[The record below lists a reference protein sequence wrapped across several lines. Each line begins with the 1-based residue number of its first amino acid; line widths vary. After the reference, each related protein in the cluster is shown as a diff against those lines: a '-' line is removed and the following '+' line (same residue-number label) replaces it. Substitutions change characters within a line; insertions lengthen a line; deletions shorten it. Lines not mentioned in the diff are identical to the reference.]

1 MISTKTT
8 TLRTSL
14 PCAANG
20 KDKAMSFFDC
30 VDRAMSD
37 PEAGVDR
44 VRGERAQA
52 MWREISDKYEGQ
64 GHPRHTAEVLAAE
77 DVKAA
82 FKREAGENR
91 HVYLAKVAAN
101 RKLQAWAASSSSPD
115 LRARMEAL
123 DMKHRGMVRRFNG
136 RLGAYLKRHHR
147 NIAGNITEAA
157 GQVNIIRELR
167 GEVTGDATAKGLAD
181 GIRDAIEDLRLMF
194 NERGGLIGKM
204 ENYDIPHVHDRGA
217 VMQAKKAG
225 WISQIEGRLDWERII
240 DPLTGKPMALG
251 PDGMPPP
258 TARQS
263 FLGAAYDNI
272 VFGREVDNPV
282 YGRPEGVATYRKHAD
297 SRVLHFKSAEDWM
310 AYNKDFGSG
319 GLHQAIMGHVH
330 RMSRDIVLME
340 EFGPNPKL
348 GAEYYADL
356 LKAKAA
362 GDEALTGKTEF
373 DTATGLRMMNVM
385 SGGNVASDPKSQW
398 IATFMSSTR
407 QLLTAAFLDRAVIA
421 SMSDMNTMRMAAKSM
436 GMNSNNVLAKQVG
449 ALKALSRDELL
460 RSGWIADTMADAGT
474 ALARFQ
480 QEHAP
485 KEWAERVSQAAMRV
499 QGLSFWTDRARAVAY
514 QEWGGHLM
522 NFVDRP
528 LADVDPPVR
537 KLLQKWGVTED
548 DWKAFTDPE
557 TFFRADNGATFALP
571 MNWRQVTKMDA
582 RKADDIFF
590 KMQGAAEEFLEI
602 AVPTKSLLAQA
613 FVDPSAYNL
622 PPGSL
627 GYEMLKS
634 AGSFKSF
641 TMTFSINQYRQ
652 IQRAGGA
659 KSAGGIKYALDMV
672 TGATIMGALAMQ
684 ANELLMGRD
693 PQPMDRSNFWVRA
706 AAKGGGFA
714 IIGDIVSTGQASW
727 GGGFASYLAG
737 PVPQAAQDVWDLT
750 FKNAYQAAM
759 GEDAK
764 FAQDLARFGKRY
776 TPLGQT
782 PLVGPALDRIWWD
795 QMQLFLDPESADA
808 MVSASKKRTNLY
820 GNNEFWLPG
829 DVAPS
834 RAPNLANVAGQ

>member
-1 MISTKTT
+1 
-8 TLRTSL
+8 
-14 PCAANG
+14 
-20 KDKAMSFFDC
+20 MSFFDC
-30 VDRAMSD
+30 VESAMND
-37 PEAGVDR
+37 PEAAVDR

-91 HVYLAKVAAN
+91 HVYIAKVAAN
-101 RKLQAWAASSSSPD
+101 RKLQAWAAASSSPD
-115 LRARMEAL
+115 LSARMEAL
-123 DMKHRGMVRRFNG
+123 DYKHRGLVRRFNG
-136 RLGAYLKRHHR
+136 RLGAFLKRHHR
-147 NIAGNITEAA
+147 NLAGNTTEVAA
-157 GQVNIIRELR
+157 QANIIRELR
-167 GEVTGDATAKGLAD
+167 GETTGDATAKVLAD
-181 GIRDAIEDLRLMF
+181 GIRDVVEDMRLMF

-204 ENYDIPHVHDRGA
+204 ENYDLPHVHERGA
-217 VMQAKKAG
+217 VMRAKKDG
-225 WISQIEGRLDWERII
+225 WTRQIEGKLDWARIV
-240 DPLTGKPMALG
+240 DPLTGKPLALG
-251 PDGMPPP
+251 VDGMPPP
-258 TARQS
+258 QARQS

-272 VFGREVDNPV
+272 VFGREVENPV
-282 YGRPEGVATYRKHAD
+282 YGRPEGVATYRNHAD

-310 AYNKDFGSG
+310 AYNKDFGTG
-319 GLHQAIMGHVH
+319 GVNEALMGHIH
-330 RMSRDIVLME
+330 RMARDIALME

-348 GAEYYADL
+348 GAKYYADL
-356 LKAKAA
+356 LKKRAA
-362 GDEALTGKTEF
+362 GDEALTAKTEF

-385 SGGNVASDPKSQW
+385 SGGNVATDPSGQW
-398 IATFMSSTR
+398 VATFMSTTR
-407 QLLTAAFLDRAVIA
+407 QLLTSAFLDRAVIA
-421 SMSDMNTMRMAAKSM
+421 SMSDMNTMRMAAKSF
-436 GMNSNNVLAKQVG
+436 GMNPKNVISKQIG
-449 ALKALSRDELL
+449 ALKALSPDELL

-485 KEWAERVSQAAMRV
+485 KEWAERISQAAMRV

-528 LADVDPPVR
+528 LADVDAPVR

-557 TFFRADNGATFALP
+557 TFFRADNDATFALP
-571 MNWRQVTKMDA
+571 MNWRQVTKLDE
-582 RKADDIFF
+582 RKADELFF
-590 KMQGAAEEFLEI
+590 KMQGAAEEFMEI
-602 AVPTKSLLAQA
+602 AVPTRSLLAQA

-641 TMTFSINQYRQ
+641 TMTFSINQYRM
-652 IQRAGGA
+652 IQRAGGI
-659 KSAGGIKYALDMV
+659 KSAGGIRYAFDLV
-672 TGATIMGALAMQ
+672 TGATFMGALALQ

-693 PQPMDRSNFWVRA
+693 PQDMTSPDFWVRA
-706 AAKGGGFA
+706 AGKGGGFA

-750 FKNAYQAAM
+750 IKNAYQAAM
-759 GEDAK
+759 GKDTN
-764 FAQDLARFGKRY
+764 FAGDLARFGKRY
-776 TPLGQT
+776 TPMGQT
-782 PLVGPALDRIWWD
+782 PLIGPAMDRIWWD
-795 QMQLFLDPESADA
+795 QMQLFLDPESVNDMA
-808 MVSASKKRTNLY
+808 SASQKRSNLY
-820 GNNEFWLPG
+820 GNQEFWLPG
-829 DVAPS
+829 DIAPS
-834 RAPNLANVAGQ
+834 RGPNLGNVVGQ